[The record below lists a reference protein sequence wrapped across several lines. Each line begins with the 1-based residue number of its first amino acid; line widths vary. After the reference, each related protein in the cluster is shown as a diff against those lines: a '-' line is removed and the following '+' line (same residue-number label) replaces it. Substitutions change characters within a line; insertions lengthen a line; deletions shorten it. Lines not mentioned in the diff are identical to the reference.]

1 MKRFQEFTE
10 NVDRVAALKAKQRAA
25 VDKFKS
31 GNEPAP
37 KQTPERKVHQGNVE
51 TENLIAKKQAKAKAK
66 AMARKAEIRAEI
78 QREKQDK

>member
-10 NVDRVAALKAKQRAA
+10 NVDKVAALKAKQRAA

-37 KQTPERKVHQGNVE
+37 RQTPERKVHQGNVE
-51 TENLIAKKQAKAKAK
+51 TENLIAKKQAKSK

>member
-1 MKRFQEFTE
+1 MKSYQEFAE
-10 NVDRVAALKAKQRAA
+10 NVDKVAALKARQKAT

-37 KQTPERKVHQGNVE
+37 KQTPERKVHQGNIE
-51 TENLIAKKQAKAKAK
+51 TENLIAKKKAKAK
-66 AMARKAEIRAEI
+66 AIARKAEIRAEI

>member
-10 NVDRVAALKAKQRAA
+10 NVDKVAALKAKQRTA

-31 GNEPAP
+31 SGTPDP
-37 KQTPERKVHQGNVE
+37 KPKPERKVHSGDVD
-51 TENLIAKKQAKAKAK
+51 TENLIAKKQAKAN

-78 QREKQDK
+78 QNEKQDK

>member
-1 MKRFQEFTE
+1 MKRFQEFVE
-10 NVDRVAALKAKQRAA
+10 NVDKVAALKAKQRAT

-31 GNEPAP
+31 SP
-37 KQTPERKVHQGNVE
+37 KSTPVQKPERKVHSGDIDTQNM
-51 TENLIAKKQAKAKAK
+51 IAAKQAKAK

>member
-1 MKRFQEFTE
+1 MKRFNKFTE
-10 NVDRVAALKAKQRAA
+10 NVDKAAALKAKQRAA

-37 KQTPERKVHQGNVE
+37 KQTPERKVHSGDVD
-51 TENLIAKKQAKAKAK
+51 TENLIAKKQAKAK

>member
-1 MKRFQEFTE
+1 MKRFQEFVE
-10 NVDRVAALKAKQRAA
+10 NVDKVAALKAKQRAT

-31 GNEPAP
+31 SSKPSP
-37 KQTPERKVHQGNVE
+37 VQKPERKVHSGDIDTQNMVA
-51 TENLIAKKQAKAKAK
+51 AKQAK

>member
-1 MKRFQEFTE
+1 MKKFQEFTE
-10 NVDRVAALKAKQRAA
+10 NLDKVAALKAKQRAA

-31 GNEPAP
+31 GNEPVSKP
-37 KQTPERKVHQGNVE
+37 TPERKVHQGNIE
-51 TENLIAKKQAKAKAK
+51 TDNLIAKKQAKAK

>member
-10 NVDRVAALKAKQRAA
+10 NIDKVAALKAKQRTA

-31 GNEPAP
+31 SGTPDP
-37 KQTPERKVHQGNVE
+37 KPKPERKVHQGNVD
-51 TENLIAKKQAKAKAK
+51 TENLIAKKQAKAK

-78 QREKQDK
+78 QNEKQDK

>member
-10 NVDRVAALKAKQRAA
+10 NVDKAAALKAKQRAA

-51 TENLIAKKQAKAKAK
+51 T
-66 AMARKAEIRAEI
+66 
-78 QREKQDK
+78 

>member
-31 GNEPAP
+31 GNQPAP
-37 KQTPERKVHQGNVE
+37 KQTPETSDRPDFAPPEIVRAM
-51 TENLIAKKQAKAKAK
+51 IA
-66 AMARKAEIRAEI
+66 I
-78 QREKQDK
+78 QTGPGVINKIINAVI

>member
-10 NVDRVAALKAKQRAA
+10 NIDKVAALKAKQRAA

-31 GNEPAP
+31 SGTPDLKP
-37 KQTPERKVHQGNVE
+37 KSERKVHSGDVD
-51 TENLIAKKQAKAKAK
+51 TENLIAKKQAKAK

-78 QREKQDK
+78 QNEKQDK

>member
-10 NVDRVAALKAKQRAA
+10 NIDKVAALKAKQRTA

-31 GNEPAP
+31 SGTPDP
-37 KQTPERKVHQGNVE
+37 KPKPERKVHQGNVE
-51 TENLIAKKQAKAKAK
+51 TENLIARKQAKAK

-78 QREKQDK
+78 QNEKQDK

>member
-1 MKRFQEFTE
+1 MKSYQEFAE
-10 NVDRVAALKAKQRAA
+10 NVDKVAALKAKQRAA

-31 GNEPAP
+31 GNQPAP
-37 KQTPERKVHQGNVE
+37 KQTPERKVHSGDVD
-51 TENLIAKKQAKAKAK
+51 TENLIAKKQAKAK

>member
-10 NVDRVAALKAKQRAA
+10 NVDKAAALKAKQRAA
-25 VDKFKS
+25 VDKYKS

-37 KQTPERKVHQGNVE
+37 KQTPERKVHSGDVD
-51 TENLIAKKQAKAKAK
+51 TENMIAKKQAKAK

>member
-1 MKRFQEFTE
+1 MKRFNKFTE
-10 NVDRVAALKAKQRAA
+10 DIDKIAALKAKQRAT

-31 GNEPAP
+31 SETPAQQ
-37 KQTPERKVHQGNVE
+37 KPERKVHQGNVE
-51 TENLIAKKQAKAKAK
+51 TENLIARKQAKAK